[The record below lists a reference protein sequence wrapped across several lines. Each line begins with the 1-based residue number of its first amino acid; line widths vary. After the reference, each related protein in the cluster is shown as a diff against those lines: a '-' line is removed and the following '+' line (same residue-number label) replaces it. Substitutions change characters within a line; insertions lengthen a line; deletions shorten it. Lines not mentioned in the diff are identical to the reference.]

1 MDMETP
7 GAEEMPDEQ
16 EMADYDA
23 VMANK
28 PEEAEESVE
37 ESSNSSLKD
46 KEDYKAKRKAL
57 QDIQMDPNTAK
68 DEELKKELMRR
79 KAQLENEGKKNRY

>member
-28 PEEAEESVE
+28 
-37 ESSNSSLKD
+37 K
-46 KEDYKAKRKAL
+46 KKKA
-57 QDIQMDPNTAK
+57 
-68 DEELKKELMRR
+68 
-79 KAQLENEGKKNRY
+79 